1 MPRSEAAHSPQKVS
15 VQAYFQSLKSELS
28 YNYKLII
35 KDMVCFGRPA
45 QNLRYAQSLPQGSAK
60 GANKIWGIDFY
71 SSVGSCS
78 KK

>member
-1 MPRSEAAHSPQKVS
+1 MPRSEGAHSPQKVS
-15 VQAYFQSLKSELS
+15 VQAYFQSLKYELS
-28 YNYKLII
+28 YKWII

-78 KK
+78 QK